1 MPLAGLGPAHLRLLP
16 LSYKGIKIARHLN
29 RAGDLYTAT
38 RQTTAQSPL
47 LPGAS
52 LWTTTQK
59 PQGGFP
65 FLTAFDSNIILLNY
79 RNYKE
84 YKALQFP
91 MLMSQL

>member
-1 MPLAGLGPAHLRLLP
+1 MDNNTKA
-16 LSYKGIKIARHLN
+16 ARSF
-29 RAGDLYTAT
+29 T
-38 RQTTAQSPL
+38 
-47 LPGAS
+47 
-52 LWTTTQK
+52 
-59 PQGGFP
+59 